1 MKDPEAD
8 SDSVITLDDVC
19 EFIVD
24 CLHKTAPTQSTG
36 YPSIRTPNVGRGRLI
51 LQGVNRVS
59 AEVYEEWTKRAVPE
73 PGDLILA
80 REAPAGNVA
89 AIKDGQTVCLGQRT
103 VHLRPDRERVDS
115 DFLCYYLLAP
125 RQQGFLLA
133 GETGATAGHVNM
145 RDIRRLDIGPL
156 PSLDT
161 QKTLGQTLSAYDD
174 LIENNRRRIALLEEA
189 ARLLY
194 REWFVHFRFPG
205 YEHARNIDGIPEG
218 WESVPVKSVCSTYDD
233 GDWLETKDQGG
244 SDYRILQISNIG
256 SNSFVET
263 GNWRYITE
271 ETFRR
276 LNCHEVVPGDI
287 LVSRMPRPIGR
298 GWMVTPMP
306 FRMVTAVD
314 VTIVRADQSR
324 VEPYLL
330 LHHINSDQ
338 NVGRCEANA
347 TGATRPRI
355 SRKNMGNLPITLPP
369 MELQHQFAEIAPENN
384 RLRDNLFKQNESLAK
399 ARDLLL
405 PRLMKGE
412 ITV

>member
-1 MKDPEAD
+1 MRKQ
-8 SDSVITLDDVC
+8 SD
-19 EFIVD
+19 
-24 CLHKTAPTQSTG
+24 HG
-36 YPSIRTPNVGRGRLI
+36 
-51 LQGVNRVS
+51 
-59 AEVYEEWTKRAVPE
+59 
-73 PGDLILA
+73 LA
-80 REAPAGNVA
+80 
-89 AIKDGQTVCLGQRT
+89 Q
-103 VHLRPDRERVDS
+103 RPDQDVIRRIVFPFPQLEE
-115 DFLCYYLLAP
+115 
-125 RQQGFLLA
+125 Q
-133 GETGATAGHVNM
+133 
-145 RDIRRLDIGPL
+145 RDIVSI
-156 PSLDT
+156 
-161 QKTLGQTLSAYDD
+161 LSAYDD

>member
-1 MKDPEAD
+1 MSWHKSTLGHLGRVITGKTPSRARPDYFGDEHPFVTPSDFGFMHYYCTDAAEGVSELGFEKHKNQTVPRDAAMCVCIGNTIGKCAIAPEPCLTNQQIN
-8 SDSVITLDDVC
+8 SVIANENNDP
-19 EFIVD
+19 
-24 CLHKTAPTQSTG
+24 K
-36 YPSIRTPNVGRGRLI
+36 
-51 LQGVNRVS
+51 
-59 AEVYEEWTKRAVPE
+59 
-73 PGDLILA
+73 
-80 REAPAGNVA
+80 
-89 AIKDGQTVCLGQRT
+89 
-103 VHLRPDRERVDS
+103 
-115 DFLCYYLLAP
+115 FLYYLLC
-125 RQQGFLLA
+125 
-133 GETGATAGHVNM
+133 NM
-145 RDIRRLDIGPL
+145 REQIRAVGMGGGSAQPIINKSKFSALEMRVPDFG
-156 PSLDT
+156 T
-161 QKTLGQTLSAYDD
+161 QRGISEALFAYDD
-174 LIENNRRRIALLEEA
+174 LIENNRQRIALLEEA

-205 YEHARNIDGIPEG
+205 HEHVQITDSLPEG
-218 WESVPVKSVCSTYDD
+218 WESVPVRSVCNTYDD

-355 SRKNMGNLPITLPP
+355 SRKSMGNLSIILSP
-369 MELQHQFAEIAPENN
+369 MELQHQFAEIASENN
-384 RLRDNLFKQNESLAK
+384 RLRENLFKQNEGLAK

-405 PRLMKGE
+405 PRLMNGE
-412 ITV
+412 IAV

>member
-1 MKDPEAD
+1 MTLDRLGSVSRGRSRHRPRDADILYGGPFPFVQTGDVKRAGLYLRDFEQTYSEAGLAQSKLWPVGTLCITIAANIAETSILD
-8 SDSVITLDDVC
+8 IEACFPDSVIGFIAEPEKADVR
-19 EFIVD
+19 FVKYLFD
-24 CLHKTAPTQSTG
+24 AALKMRFRSFTQGAAQDNLSQAKLL
-36 YPSIRTPNVGRGRLI
+36 SIKFP
-51 LQGVNRVS
+51 
-59 AEVYEEWTKRAVPE
+59 VPE
-73 PGDLILA
+73 VVVQTEIAGIL
-80 REAPAGNVA
+80 
-89 AIKDGQTVCLGQRT
+89 
-103 VHLRPDRERVDS
+103 S
-115 DFLCYYLLAP
+115 
-125 RQQGFLLA
+125 
-133 GETGATAGHVNM
+133 
-145 RDIRRLDIGPL
+145 
-156 PSLDT
+156 S
-161 QKTLGQTLSAYDD
+161 YDD
-174 LIENNRRRIALLEEA
+174 LIENNRQRIAFLEEA

>member
-1 MKDPEAD
+1 MRDIRAQ
-8 SDSVITLDDVC
+8 SRGNLSLDEVC

-36 YPSIRTPNVGRGRLI
+36 YPSIRTPNVGRGRLM
-51 LQGVNRVS
+51 LEGVNRVS
-59 AEVYEEWTKRAVPE
+59 EDVYAEWTKRAIPK
-73 PGDLILA
+73 PGDLIMA

-89 AIKDGQTVCLGQRT
+89 VIREGQTVCLGQRT
-103 VHLRPDRERVDS
+103 VHLRPDHDKVDPN
-115 DFLCYYLLAP
+115 FLCYYLLAP
-125 RQQGFLLA
+125 RQQGALLA

-145 RDIRRLDIGPL
+145 RDIRKLGLGSL
-156 PSLDT
+156 PTVPT
-161 QKTLGQTLSAYDD
+161 QQKLGQILSTYDD
-174 LIENNRRRIALLEEA
+174 LIENNRQRIALLEEA

-205 YEHARNIDGIPEG
+205 HEIVKITDDLPEG
-218 WESVPVKSVCSTYDD
+218 WDSVPVKSVCSTYDD
-233 GDWLETKDQGG
+233 GDWLETKDQSGT
-244 SDYRILQISNIG
+244 DFRILQISNIG

-271 ETFRR
+271 ESFRR

-287 LVSRMPRPIGR
+287 LISRMPRPIGR

-306 FRMVTAVD
+306 FRIVTAVD
-314 VTIVRADQSR
+314 VTIVRPDQSR
-324 VEPYLL
+324 VEPFFL

-338 NVGRCEANA
+338 NVSRCEANA

-355 SRKNMGNLPITLPP
+355 SRKNMGNLPIILPP
-369 MELQHQFAEIAPENN
+369 VELQRQFGEIASETN
-384 RLRDNLFKQNESLAK
+384 RLRDNLFKQTGCLVK

-405 PRLMKGE
+405 PRLMNGE
-412 ITV
+412 IAV

>member
-8 SDSVITLDDVC
+8 SDGVITLDDVC

-59 AEVYEEWTKRAVPE
+59 EEVYEEWTKRAAPE

-89 AIKDGQTVCLGQRT
+89 VIKDGQTVCLGQRT

-125 RQQGFLLA
+125 RQQGLLLA

-156 PSLDT
+156 PSLDR

-174 LIENNRRRIALLEEA
+174 LIENNRRRIALLEAA
-189 ARLLY
+189 ARVLY
-194 REWFVHFRFPG
+194 REWFVYFRFPG
-205 YEHARNIDGIPEG
+205 HEYVKIVDGIPEG
-218 WESVPVKSVCSTYDD
+218 WARRT
-233 GDWLETKDQGG
+233 L
-244 SDYRILQISNIG
+244 
-256 SNSFVET
+256 VE
-263 GNWRYITE
+263 
-271 ETFRR
+271 
-276 LNCHEVVPGDI
+276 LAEVVMGQSPKSQFYNEAGDGLPFHQGVTDYGFRFVSHRTYSTALTKLAEAGNI
-287 LVSRMPRPIGR
+287 LVSVRAPVGRINITRDKIVLGR
-298 GWMVTPMP
+298 GLASVRSRTDHQS
-306 FRMVTAVD
+306 FLFYALKNHFYAEDIIGTGAIYTA
-314 VTIVRADQSR
+314 TNKKELERQTLIEPHRIVLAEFEEQARD
-324 VEPYLL
+324 
-330 LHHINSDQ
+330 IDQ
-338 NVGRCEANA
+338 NMANL
-347 TGATRPRI
+347 TT
-355 SRKNMGNLPITLPP
+355 
-369 MELQHQFAEIAPENN
+369 
-384 RLRDNLFKQNESLAK
+384 QNEKLAQ

-405 PRLMKGE
+405 PRLMNGE

>member
-1 MKDPEAD
+1 MAQSKLWPVGTLCITIAANIAETAILDIEACFP
-8 SDSVITLDDVC
+8 DSVIGFVADQEKADTRFVKYLFDAVLRVRLQS
-19 EFIVD
+19 F
-24 CLHKTAPTQSTG
+24 TQGAAQDNLSQAKLL
-36 YPSIRTPNVGRGRLI
+36 SIKFP
-51 LQGVNRVS
+51 
-59 AEVYEEWTKRAVPE
+59 VPE
-73 PGDLILA
+73 LAVQEKIADILS
-80 REAPAGNVA
+80 P
-89 AIKDGQTVCLGQRT
+89 
-103 VHLRPDRERVDS
+103 
-115 DFLCYYLLAP
+115 
-125 RQQGFLLA
+125 
-133 GETGATAGHVNM
+133 
-145 RDIRRLDIGPL
+145 
-156 PSLDT
+156 
-161 QKTLGQTLSAYDD
+161 YDD
-174 LIENNRRRIALLEEA
+174 LIENNQRRIALLEAA

-194 REWFVHFRFPG
+194 HEWFVHFRFPG
-205 YEHARNIDGIPEG
+205 QERVKITDGLPDG
-218 WESVPVKSVCSTYDD
+218 WERVPVKSVCSTYDD

-287 LVSRMPRPIGR
+287 LASRMPRPIGR

-314 VTIVRADQSR
+314 VTIVQANQSR

-330 LHHINSDQ
+330 LYHINSDQ

-355 SRKNMGNLPITLPP
+355 SRKNMGNLPIILPP
-369 MELQHQFAEIAPENN
+369 MEMQRQFAKIASENN
-384 RLRDNLFKQNESLAK
+384 RLRDNLFKQNENLAQ

-405 PRLMKGE
+405 PRLMNGE
-412 ITV
+412 LSV